1 MTTRSALPWFLALW
15 AATAAA
21 APLDEALA
29 RLDRAAAGFRG
40 LRAQIRK
47 ISFTALVKESDEESG
62 RITLYRPKP
71 KDLRMLVE
79 FEQPSPR
86 AVAFANN
93 RIQIFYPRLMTVQE
107 YDLGKQGSLVDQ
119 FLLLGFGTPVRDLR
133 RAYSIRYLGQ
143 EAVNGAPA
151 DRLELT
157 PLSQEALQHVKSIE
171 IWVSQADGMVL
182 QQKVNQPSRDYVLV
196 TYSSIQV
203 NPALTPADVRLNLP
217 KGVKKETPQR

>member
-1 MTTRSALPWFLALW
+1 MTLRHPLLWILALW
-15 AATAAA
+15 AAQ
-21 APLDEALA
+21 APASPLEEALA

-40 LRAQIRK
+40 MKAQIRK
-47 ISFTALVKESDEESG
+47 VSFTALVKESEEESG
-62 RITLYRPKP
+62 RITLFRPKP

-79 FEQPSPR
+79 FDQPSPR

-107 YDLGKQGSLVDQ
+107 YDLGRQGSLVDQ

-133 RAYSIRYLGQ
+133 RAWSIRHVGQ
-143 EAVNGAPA
+143 ETVNGTPA

-157 PLSQEALQHVKSIE
+157 PLSQEALQHVKTIE

>member
-1 MTTRSALPWFLALW
+1 MTLCRTLPWFLALW
-15 AATAAA
+15 TATAAA
-21 APLDEALA
+21 PPLDEALA

-40 LRAQIRK
+40 LKAQIRK
-47 ISFTALVKESDEESG
+47 ISFTALVKESDEETG

-71 KDLRMLVE
+71 RDLRMLAE
-79 FEQPSPR
+79 FEHPAPR

-93 RIQIFYPRLMTVQE
+93 KVQIYYPRLMTVQE
-107 YDLGKQGSLVDQ
+107 YDLGKQGALVDQ
-119 FLLLGFGTPVRDLR
+119 FLLLGFGTPVRELR
-133 RAYSIRYLGQ
+133 RAYSIRYMGQ
-143 EAVNGAPA
+143 EAVNGTPA

-157 PLSQEALQHVKSIE
+157 PLAEEARQHVKSIE

-203 NPALTPADVRLNLP
+203 NPPLTPADVRLNLP

>member
-1 MTTRSALPWFLALW
+1 MTTRFALPWFLALW
-15 AATAAA
+15 AAMGAA
-21 APLDEALA
+21 APLEEALA

-107 YDLGKQGSLVDQ
+107 YDLGKQGALVDQ

>member
-1 MTTRSALPWFLALW
+1 MTTRFALPWFLALW

>member
-1 MTTRSALPWFLALW
+1 MSLHKSLPWILALW
-15 AATAAA
+15 STAAFA
-21 APLDEALA
+21 SPLEEALA

-40 LRAQIRK
+40 LKAQIRK
-47 ISFTALVKESDEESG
+47 VSFTALVRETSEESG
-62 RITLYRPKP
+62 RITLYRPRP

-93 RIQIFYPRLMTVQE
+93 RIQIYYPKLMTVQE
-107 YDLGKQGSLVDQ
+107 YDLGRQGALVDQ

-133 RAYSIRYLGQ
+133 RAYSIRHLGQ
-143 EAVNGAPA
+143 EPVNGAPA
-151 DRLELT
+151 DHLELT
-157 PLSQEALQHVKSIE
+157 PLSEEARQHVRSIE
-171 IWVSQADGMVL
+171 IWVSQSDGTVL

-196 TYSSIQV
+196 TYSSIQI

>member
-1 MTTRSALPWFLALW
+1 MTACFVFSWFLALW

-21 APLDEALA
+21 TPLDEALA

-47 ISFTALVKESDEESG
+47 ISYTALVKESDEESG
-62 RITLYRPKP
+62 RITLFRPKP

-79 FEQPSPR
+79 FDQPSPR

-107 YDLGKQGSLVDQ
+107 YDLGKQGALVDQ
-119 FLLLGFGTPVRDLR
+119 FLLLGFGTPVRELR
-133 RAYSIRYLGQ
+133 RAYSIRHVSQ

-157 PLSQEALQHVKSIE
+157 PLSPEALQHVKSIE